1 MSCLCVKEP
10 KIIIRYIRNRS
21 RDFCLRE
28 ALITLNLFLCDICS
42 DILSSKWL
50 ESERNAKRSCDR
62 FSSSHL
68 PDEIVEVSTEK
79 EMYISIVTNGGER

>member
-10 KIIIRYIRNRS
+10 KIIIRYIGNRS

-28 ALITLNLFLCDICS
+28 ALITLNLLLCDICS

-68 PDEIVEVSTEK
+68 PDEIVEVSIEK
-79 EMYISIVTNGGER
+79 EMASAPLL